1 MRIYRFPLRKAA
13 PLGAFGAGPVERLVE
28 VVDEAKAWAVIQ
40 GLQQGYMLAEQLVL
54 RLTPQTLTEA
64 FLSSPAGL
72 LIYAALHAGDAR
84 KAEELLSTQKQAALK
99 AVRMNNARI
108 VSLRT
113 TLFAAAKAGKFP
125 DGRPYSWTQWKGFA
139 RDVADDLRAQVA
151 YQAENAYLINVL
163 KLLADMTITVVKIL
177 DKAADIPTT
186 PPSKWPWWIWAGGG
200 LAGLGVLAYTTNT
213 FRAFLPAP
221 RRA

>member
-1 MRIYRFPLRKAA
+1 MRVRRYPLRYTPA
-13 PLGAFGAGPVERLVE
+13 LGFLSEGPVERLLE
-28 VVDEAKAWAVIQ
+28 TVDEAKAWAVIR
-40 GLQQGYMLAEQLVL
+40 GLQQGYMLAEQLIL

-72 LIYAALHAGDAR
+72 LIYAALHAGDAK

-113 TLFAAAKAGKFP
+113 TLLTAAKTGKFP

-139 RDVADDLRAQVA
+139 KDVADDLRAQVA
-151 YQAENAYLINVL
+151 YQTENTYLVNVL
-163 KLLADMTITVVKIL
+163 KLLADMTITVVKVV

-186 PPSKWPWWIWAGGG
+186 PPSRWPWWIWAGGG

-213 FRAFLPAP
+213 FRALLPAP

>member
-1 MRIYRFPLRKAA
+1 MRIYRSPLRRAA
-13 PLGAFGAGPVERLVE
+13 PLGAFNEGVVERLVE

-40 GLQQGYMLAEQLVL
+40 GLQQGYMLAEQLIL

-72 LIYAALHAGDAR
+72 LIYAALHAGDSR

-113 TLFAAAKAGKFP
+113 TLFEAAKAGRFP
-125 DGRPYSWTQWKGFA
+125 DGRLYSWTQWKGFA
-139 RDVADDLRAQVA
+139 KDVADDLRAQVA
-151 YQAENAYLINVL
+151 YQAENAYLINVAKFL
-163 KLLADMTITVVKIL
+163 GDMTITVIKIF

-213 FRAFLPAP
+213 FRAFFPAP